1 MLIII
6 IGCGRMGSMVA
17 NQLSRKGE
25 SVIVVDANEKT
36 FEALTTDFSGFRVI
50 GDATQVEILKQAKL
64 KQADLLLVL
73 TGNDNVNMTVAQLG
87 QHFFEVGHVIAR
99 VLHPERESIFE
110 QLGID
115 TINPIKLAVSTLVKD
130 IETIEQK
137 QLSKEG
143 K

>member
-1 MLIII
+1 MLVII
-6 IGCGRMGSMVA
+6 IGCGRMGSMIA

-25 SVIVVDANEKT
+25 SVIIVDSNENA
-36 FEALTTDFSGFRVI
+36 FESLSSDFSGFRVI

-64 KQADLLLVL
+64 KQADLLLVV

-87 QHFFEVGHVIAR
+87 QRFFEVKHVIAR
-99 VLHPERESIFE
+99 VLYPEREPIFE

-115 TINPIKLAVSTLVKD
+115 TINPVKLAVDVLVKD
-130 IETIEQK
+130 IEATESE
-137 QLSKEG
+137 QLSKKG